1 MKACGLSWKKESRIL
16 RAGSPKE
23 LEMTL
28 ALEGLKILDLTRYAP
43 GPYGTMILGDLG
55 ADIIKIDEIST
66 TSGQGQNNVGGILA
80 ELASPDSRYNPV
92 NRNKKSICLNLK
104 AAKGRDIFLRLAE
117 DTDVVIEGFRPGVTK
132 RLGIDYETLKEKNDR
147 LIYCAITGYGQDGP
161 YRNLPGHDINYI
173 AQGGVTST
181 TNLPGSSPR
190 PPGAII
196 GDLAAGG
203 MQAVIGILAAVIA
216 REKTGKGQFV
226 DISMTDGVVNMLS
239 LYLGRY
245 YQDMRLPS
253 PEKKS
258 SCGATPYY
266 NNYQTS
272 DGKFIAI
279 GCGEPWFYVNLCRI
293 LECEQYIPFQ
303 DVSDKYS
310 EIAAYFKKKF
320 LLHTRDEWFAL
331 LSAADIP
338 VSRVL
343 ALDELEFDPQV
354 RARHMILET
363 GPDGEK
369 VKQPGISI
377 KLSQTPGKIRSPS
390 VRPGENTSEI
400 LAKLGYG
407 SEEIL
412 ELKRE
417 NVIGTQE

>member
-1 MKACGLSWKKESRIL
+1 
-16 RAGSPKE
+16 
-23 LEMTL
+23 MTL

-55 ADIIKIDEIST
+55 ADIIKIDEIPAKSE
-66 TSGQGQNNVGGILA
+66 QGQANAGGILA

-104 AAKGRDIFLRLAE
+104 TVKGRGIYLRLAE
-117 DTDVVIEGFRPGVTK
+117 DTDVVVEGFRPGVTK
-132 RLGIDYETLKEKNDR
+132 RLGIDYEKLKEKNER

-161 YRNLPGHDINYI
+161 YQNLAGHDINYI
-173 AQGGVTST
+173 AQGGITHT
-181 TNLPGSSPR
+181 IMLPGSSPH

-203 MQAVIGILAAVIA
+203 MQAAIGILAAVLA
-216 REKTGKGQFV
+216 REKTGKGQLV

-245 YQDMRLPS
+245 YQDMKVPS

-279 GCGEPWFYVNLCRI
+279 GCGEPRFYSNLCRI
-293 LECEQYIPFQ
+293 LECEQYVLFQ
-303 DVSDKYS
+303 DESAKYS
-310 EIAAYFKKKF
+310 EIAAYFKKQF
-320 LLHTRDEWFAL
+320 LSRTRDEWFEL

-338 VSRVL
+338 VSKVL
-343 ALDELEFDPQV
+343 ALNELEFDPQI
-354 RARHMILET
+354 RARRMIVEVSC
-363 GPDGEK
+363 PEGEK

-377 KLSQTPGKIRSPS
+377 KLSQTPGKIRSHS
-390 VRPGENTSEI
+390 VRPGENTREI
-400 LAKLGYG
+400 LTKLGYS

-417 NVIGTQE
+417 SVIGTQE

>member
-1 MKACGLSWKKESRIL
+1 
-16 RAGSPKE
+16 
-23 LEMTL
+23 MTL

-55 ADIIKIDEIST
+55 ADIIKIDEIPST
-66 TSGQGQNNVGGILA
+66 PGQGQNNVGGILA

-92 NRNKKSICLNLK
+92 NRNKKSLCLNLK

-117 DTDVVIEGFRPGVTK
+117 DADVVVEGFRPGVTK
-132 RLGIDYETLKEKNDR
+132 RLGIDYETLKEKNPR

-161 YRNLPGHDINYI
+161 YKNLPGHDINYI

-181 TNLPGSSPR
+181 TNLPGSSPH

-203 MQAVIGILAAVIA
+203 MQAVIGIMAAVIA

-226 DISMTDGVVNMLS
+226 DISMTDGVINMLS

-279 GCGEPWFYVNLCRI
+279 GCGEPWFYANLCRI

-303 DVSDKYS
+303 DESDKYS

-338 VSRVL
+338 VSKVL

-354 RARHMILET
+354 QARHMVLET
-363 GPDGEK
+363 GPEGEK

-390 VRPGENTSEI
+390 ILPGESTREI
-400 LAKLGYG
+400 LSTLGYSG
-407 SEEIL
+407 KEIQ
-412 ELKRE
+412 ELKNE
-417 NVIGTQE
+417 GVIGTQE

>member
-1 MKACGLSWKKESRIL
+1 
-16 RAGSPKE
+16 
-23 LEMTL
+23 
-28 ALEGLKILDLTRYAP
+28 
-43 GPYGTMILGDLG
+43 MILGDLG
-55 ADIIKIDEIST
+55 ADIIKIDEISAVP
-66 TSGQGQNNVGGILA
+66 GQGQANVGGILA
-80 ELASPDSRYNPV
+80 ELASPDSRFNPV

-104 AAKGRDIFLRLAE
+104 TAKGRDIFLKLVKNA
-117 DTDVVIEGFRPGVTK
+117 DVVVEGFRPGVTK
-132 RLGIDYETLKEKNDR
+132 RLGLDYETLKEKNER

-173 AQGGVTST
+173 AQGGVTGT
-181 TNLPGSSPR
+181 VNLPGSSPR

-203 MQAVIGILAAVIA
+203 MQAVIGILAAIMA

-226 DISMTDGVVNMLS
+226 DISMTDGVVSMLA

-245 YQDMRLPS
+245 YQDMKLPS

-266 NNYQTS
+266 NNYQTG

-279 GCGEPWFYVNLCRI
+279 GCGEPWFYANLCRI

-303 DVSDKYS
+303 DESDKYS

-320 LLHTRDEWFAL
+320 LSRTRDEWFES
-331 LSAADIP
+331 LSEADIP
-338 VSRVL
+338 VSKVL
-343 ALDELEFDPQV
+343 TLDELESDPQIQ
-354 RARHMILET
+354 ARHMILET
-363 GPDGEK
+363 VFGGET

-390 VRPGENTSEI
+390 VLPGENTSEI
-400 LAKLGYG
+400 LAKIGY
-407 SEEIL
+407 SAKEIQ

-417 NVIGTQE
+417 GVISTQE